1 MLTKVSISR
10 IVLLLIVQEILKQ
23 VQDDVDLG
31 WHVDYQIQVLRFSY
45 YSQNLDYLIK
55 TLARRLC

>member
-23 VQDDVDLG
+23 VQDDVDLS

-55 TLARRLC
+55 TLARRL

>member
-23 VQDDVDLG
+23 VQDDVDLS

-55 TLARRLC
+55 TLARRLY

>member
-10 IVLLLIVQEILKQ
+10 IVLLLIVQEILNQ
-23 VQDDVDLG
+23 VQDDVDLS

-55 TLARRLC
+55 TLARRL

>member
-23 VQDDVDLG
+23 VQDDVDLS

-55 TLARRLC
+55 TLAGRL

>member
-23 VQDDVDLG
+23 VQDDVDLS

-55 TLARRLC
+55 TLAIRL

>member
-10 IVLLLIVQEILKQ
+10 IKLLHIVQGILKQ
-23 VQDDVDLG
+23 VQDDVDLSC
-31 WHVDYQIQVLRFSY
+31 HVDYQIQILRFSH
-45 YSQNLDYLIK
+45 YSQNLHYLIK